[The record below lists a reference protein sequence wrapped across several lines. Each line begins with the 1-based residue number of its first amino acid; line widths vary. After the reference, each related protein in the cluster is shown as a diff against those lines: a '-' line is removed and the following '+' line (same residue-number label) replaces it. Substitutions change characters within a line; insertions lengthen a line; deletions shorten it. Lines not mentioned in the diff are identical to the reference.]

1 MDFEKQLQERMKLRE
16 EEYKTK
22 LRSLAADKLY
32 IVDEDILDDLWNIA
46 RPVIAEREAAYLAR
60 TYTAFLYVEDGSV
73 DYDELVEDLA
83 LHNPGIKVILY
94 RQGSAKPELITK

>member
-22 LRSLAADKLY
+22 ILSLAADG
-32 IVDEDILDDLWNIA
+32 DILDDLWNIV
-46 RPVIAEREAAYLAR
+46 RPIIAEREAAYLAR
-60 TYTAFLYVEDGSV
+60 TSTAFLYVEDGSV

>member
-1 MDFEKQLQERMKLRE
+1 MDFEKQLQERMKPRE

-22 LRSLAADKLY
+22 VRSLAADKFY
-32 IVDEDILDDLWNIA
+32 IVDEDILDDLWNIV

-60 TYTAFLYVEDGSV
+60 IYTAFLYVEDGSV

>member
-22 LRSLAADKLY
+22 LLSLP
-32 IVDEDILDDLWNIA
+32 VDGDILDDLWNIV

>member
-22 LRSLAADKLY
+22 ILSLASADG
-32 IVDEDILDDLWNIA
+32 DILDDLWNIV